1 MSLLGKWVFVLAL
14 VGVAGCG
21 RQGDPSPG
29 TTASVVAVR
38 APADVPVEALQ
49 SRAETALRERRYYAP
64 VGDSAID
71 HYLALRDRTPG
82 DPGVAAAL
90 TELQPYLLIA
100 GEQALVGGDLVET
113 QRLLVLLA
121 RVDDNAPALPRL
133 RDGLRRAQ
141 RAQQLLASAAA
152 DTAAAATEAA
162 RVAAATRKPAA
173 LAAADSG
180 NTVAVVPAPPPVSRP
195 QPPPI
200 EPAAVPRPASAPPA
214 LAPAVTLAAVPS
226 VLPKLLKDAQPR
238 YPLNALKRKIEGS
251 VRVAFSVE
259 PDGSI
264 AGLRVV
270 SATPVGL
277 FDEAALAAV
286 TRWRF
291 EATGRRVETQRTLS
305 FRLPKGR
312 DEGADP
318 S

>member
-1 MSLLGKWVFVLAL
+1 MSLLGKWVFVFAL

-21 RQGDPSPG
+21 RQGGPAPG

-100 GEQALVGGDLVET
+100 GEQALLGGDLVET

-152 DTAAAATEAA
+152 DTAAAAT
-162 RVAAATRKPAA
+162 RKPAA

-180 NTVAVVPAPPPVSRP
+180 NTVAVVPAPPPASRP
-195 QPPPI
+195 QPSPI

-226 VLPKLLKDAQPR
+226 ALPKLLKDAQPR

-277 FDEAALAAV
+277 FDDAALAAV

-305 FRLPKGR
+305 FRLPKG
-312 DEGADP
+312 
-318 S
+318 